1 VVISKKS
8 IHDGHRRRV
17 KDEFRKLGL
26 EHMAP
31 HKVLELLLFYA
42 IPRGDTNEIAHRLI
56 DRFGSVSGVLNAPPE
71 LLERSPGIGPESAA
85 YLKMIGSVAR
95 LYRESG
101 EAEAKFVRT
110 AAGAKDFMRRRLAHE
125 QVECF
130 QMLCLGR
137 NGNILYSERI
147 FQGNS
152 GRVDIV
158 ISEILHLAISSR
170 ATKVV
175 IAHNHPGGICN
186 PSREDLH
193 TTGLIA
199 GELRRLDI
207 ELWDHIIVADDGVCS
222 MAELKMLP

>member
-1 VVISKKS
+1 MCKKS
-8 IHDGHRRRV
+8 IHSGHRRRV

-26 EHMAP
+26 EHFPP

-42 IPRGDTNEIAHRLI
+42 IPRGDTNEISHHLI
-56 DRFGSVSGVLNAPPE
+56 ERFGSVSGVLSAPLN

-95 LYRESG
+95 LYREDG
-101 EAEAKFVRT
+101 KAEVKAVRT
-110 AAGAKDFMRRRLAHE
+110 TAEAKDFMRRKLTHE

-147 FQGNS
+147 FEGTS
-152 GRVDIV
+152 GKVNIIISDI
-158 ISEILHLAISSR
+158 LQLALSSR

-193 TTGLIA
+193 TTGLICN
-199 GELRRLDI
+199 ELRRLDI
-207 ELWDHIIVADDGVCS
+207 ELMDHIIVADDGVCS

>member
-1 VVISKKS
+1 MPDSN
-8 IHDGHRRRV
+8 IHSGHRRRV

-26 EHMAP
+26 DHFPP
-31 HKVLELLLFYA
+31 HKILELLLFYT
-42 IPRGDTNEIAHRLI
+42 IPRGDTNEISHHLI
-56 DRFGSVSGVLNAPPE
+56 ERFGSVSGVLSAPLD

-95 LYRESG
+95 LYREDG
-101 EAEAKFVRT
+101 KAEVKSVRT
-110 AAGAKDFMRRRLAHE
+110 TEQAKDFMRRQLTHE

-137 NGNILYSERI
+137 NGNILYSEQI

-152 GRVDIV
+152 GKVDIV
-158 ISEILHLAISSR
+158 ISDILHLALSSR

-193 TTGLIA
+193 TTGLISN
-199 GELRRLDI
+199 ELRRLDI
-207 ELWDHIIVADDGVCS
+207 ELTDHIIVADDGVCS

>member
-1 VVISKKS
+1 MGEKS

-26 EHMAP
+26 EHMPP

-56 DRFGSVSGVLNAPPE
+56 ERFGSVSGVLNAPPE

-95 LYRESG
+95 LYREDGKAETRVIRTG
-101 EAEAKFVRT
+101 EQ
-110 AAGAKDFMRRRLAHE
+110 AKDYMRRRLQHE

-137 NGNILYSERI
+137 GGNILYSERI
-147 FQGNS
+147 FRGSS

-158 ISEILHLAISSR
+158 ISEILQLAISSR

-175 IAHNHPGGICN
+175 VAHNHPGGICN

-199 GELRRLDI
+199 GELLRLDI
-207 ELWDHIIVADDGVCS
+207 ELWDHVIVADDGVCS
-222 MAELKMLP
+222 MAELRMLP

>member
-1 VVISKKS
+1 MGKES
-8 IHDGHRRRV
+8 IHSGHRRRV

-26 EHMAP
+26 EHFPP

-42 IPRGDTNEIAHRLI
+42 IPRGDTNEIAHHLI
-56 DRFGSVSGVLNAPPE
+56 ERFGSLSGVLGAPLD

-85 YLKMIGSVAR
+85 YLKIIGSVAR
-95 LYRESG
+95 LYREDG
-101 EAEAKFVRT
+101 KAEVKSVRST
-110 AAGAKDFMRRRLAHE
+110 EQAKDFMSRRLFHE

-147 FQGNS
+147 FEGSS
-152 GRVDIV
+152 GKVDIV
-158 ISEILHLAISSR
+158 ISDILHLALSSR

-193 TTGLIA
+193 TTGLVS
-199 GELRRLDI
+199 GELRRLGI
-207 ELWDHIIVADDGVCS
+207 ELMDHIIVAEDGVCS
-222 MAELKMLP
+222 MAEYKMLPP

>member
-1 VVISKKS
+1 LSKKN
-8 IHDGHRRRV
+8 IHSGHRRRV

-26 EHMAP
+26 EHFPP
-31 HKVLELLLFYA
+31 HKILELLLFYT
-42 IPRGDTNEIAHRLI
+42 IPRGDTNEISHRLI
-56 DRFGSVSGVLNAPPE
+56 ERFGSISGVLGAPLD

-95 LYRESG
+95 LYHQDG
-101 EAEAKFVRT
+101 KAEVKSVRT
-110 AAGAKDFMRRRLAHE
+110 TEQAKSFMRQQLVHE

-152 GRVDIV
+152 GKVDII
-158 ISEILHLAISSR
+158 ISDILHLALSSR

-193 TTGLIA
+193 TTGLVS

-207 ELWDHIIVADDGVCS
+207 ELTDHIIVADDGVCS